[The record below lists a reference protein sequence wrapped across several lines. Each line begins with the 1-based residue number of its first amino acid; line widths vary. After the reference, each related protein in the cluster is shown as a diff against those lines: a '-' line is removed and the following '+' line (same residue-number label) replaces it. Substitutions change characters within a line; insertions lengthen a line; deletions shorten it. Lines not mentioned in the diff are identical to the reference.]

1 MIDCAG
7 LVFSVRSARANSFRQ
22 QADASYVSPDKCG
35 LERRAENDAHSSIAY
50 LTSPMH
56 DG

>member
-22 QADASYVSPDKCG
+22 QADASYISPDKCG
-35 LERRAENDAHSSIAY
+35 LERRAETDAQF
-50 LTSPMH
+50 
-56 DG
+56 